1 VNRVE
6 AVCLRARCVLT
17 QGCRTSSQG
26 RFRWPEELLVEAV
39 PAVEGSAL
47 MFSQNLPHEGEPVE
61 PGAVKYLIRTD
72 VMYERVFKLC
82 DGEADRV
89 AYALFREAELV
100 EADGDS
106 ATAAQ
111 MYRRSMRMS
120 PPLAKALGL

>member
-1 VNRVE
+1 
-6 AVCLRARCVLT
+6 
-17 QGCRTSSQG
+17 
-26 RFRWPEELLVEAV
+26 VEAV

-72 VMYERVFKLC
+72 VMYERVHKVC
-82 DGEADRV
+82 DGEADRA

-106 ATAAQ
+106 AMAAQ
-111 MYRRSMRMS
+111 MYRRCMRMS